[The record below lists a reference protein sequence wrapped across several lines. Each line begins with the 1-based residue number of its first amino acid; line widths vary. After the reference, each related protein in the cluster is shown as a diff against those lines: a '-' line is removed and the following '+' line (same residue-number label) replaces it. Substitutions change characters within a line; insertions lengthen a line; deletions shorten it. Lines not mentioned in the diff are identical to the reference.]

1 MVIFIYIRI
10 KFQFWAL
17 QPVFHLYDL
26 HHWLNPNRIIVETI
40 PKINK
45 YVNLVNIQTYAVRD
59 APSCLIKE
67 ASKLI
72 KTHYLRS
79 KLVEYLPEQEDIFEY
94 FDTNLSTS
102 YISVYTDFQIVNQ
115 PEIIGV
121 ITARPLF
128 VTFKQKPVIIVNYI
142 DNLTVKKEKRKMGI
156 APSLI
161 QTHHFHIRRF
171 NMDTKVCL
179 FKREG
184 DMTAIVP
191 LTTYNI
197 SSYDLSSVIHITH
210 NLPKTNVIKIEKH
223 NFIIF
228 KEMVKHSYTR
238 FECCINMDLT
248 TLYQLVVKGKIIIYV
263 VMYLDEPVCC
273 YVFKKIPCVVEI
285 DKKCIEL
292 ISTLA
297 CCPYN
302 DVFLTGFQSACRR
315 IVRKYK
321 ISRVIIEEIGDTRT
335 LINSLNVH
343 KIYPKSQCPSAF
355 FLYNYACYSIKPEKC
370 FLIY

>member
-1 MVIFIYIRI
+1 MVIIYIRI

-26 HHWLNPNRIIVETI
+26 HHWLNPNRIIDESPPI
-40 PKINK
+40 INK
-45 YVNLVNIQTYAVRD
+45 YVNLVNIQTYAVLD
-59 APSCLIKE
+59 APMSLIKE
-67 ASKLI
+67 ASALI

-94 FDTNLSTS
+94 FHTNLSTS
-102 YISVYTDFQIVNQ
+102 YISVYTHFQSLNQ

-128 VTFKQKPVIIVNYI
+128 ITFKQKPIIIVNYI
-142 DNLTVKKEKRKMGI
+142 DNLTVKKEKRKLGI

-161 QTHHFHIRRF
+161 QTHHFHIRQL
-171 NMDTKVCL
+171 NMKTKVCL

-191 LTTYNI
+191 LTTYNS
-197 SSYDLSSVIHITH
+197 SSYDLSSVINITY
-210 NLPKTNVIKIEKH
+210 NLPKCNVIKIENH
-223 NFIIF
+223 NFILF
-228 KEMVKHSYTR
+228 KEMVKQSYRR
-238 FECCINMDLT
+238 FECCINMEVT
-248 TLYQLVVKGKIIIYV
+248 TLYQLVIKGKIIIYV
-263 VMYLDEPVCC
+263 VIYLGEPVCC
-273 YVFKKIPCVVEI
+273 YVFKKMPCLVEV

-292 ISTLA
+292 ITTLS

-302 DVFLTGFQSACRR
+302 DLFLTGFQSACRR

-321 ISRVIIEEIGDTRT
+321 ISRVIIEEIGDTRN
-335 LINSLNVH
+335 LINMLNVH

-355 FLYNYACYSIKPEKC
+355 FLYNYACYSIKPENC